1 MGWACSWVCK
11 AGRCGRCRVLCGH
24 AAWAGHAAGCARLVG
39 VGAVGCCVG
48 MLHGLGMQLGV
59 QGW

>member
-1 MGWACSWVCK
+1 M
-11 AGRCGRCRVLCGH
+11 LCEH
-24 AAWAGHAAGCARLVG
+24 AAWAGYAAGCARLVG

-59 QGW
+59 QGRWVCELLGVMGMGD